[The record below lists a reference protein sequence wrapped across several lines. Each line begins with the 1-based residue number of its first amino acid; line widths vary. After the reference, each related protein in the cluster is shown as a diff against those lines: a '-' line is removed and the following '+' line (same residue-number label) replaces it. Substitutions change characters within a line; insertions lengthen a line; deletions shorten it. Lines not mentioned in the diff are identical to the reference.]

1 MRKNFFKL
9 LMLFWLSGTCVAL
22 QAQDKHQQD
31 REEHFKKIR
40 NYKITYLT
48 SKLDLS
54 PEQAQK
60 FWPVYNQYD
69 AERNKMHYKTR
80 ISRPEKLAA
89 MSEQDLREK
98 LLTRLEVQQN
108 MLDLD
113 KTYMDRFLKVIS
125 ARQLA
130 ILYRAE
136 DEFPRVLLEKLRAE
150 KQKDRSQ
157 PQ

>member
-1 MRKNFFKL
+1 ML
-9 LMLFWLSGTCVAL
+9 LWLSGTCVAL

-31 REEHFKKIR
+31 REEHFKRIR

-69 AERNKMHYKTR
+69 AERNKMHHKTR
-80 ISRPEKLAA
+80 ISRPDKLAA
-89 MSEQDLREK
+89 LSEQDLREK
-98 LLTRLEVQQN
+98 LITRLEVKQN
-108 MLDLD
+108 MLDLE
-113 KTYMDRFLKVIS
+113 KTYMDRFLKVIT

-136 DEFPRVLLEKLRAE
+136 DEFPRVLLQKLDDD
-150 KQKDRSQ
+150 KQKSKNQ